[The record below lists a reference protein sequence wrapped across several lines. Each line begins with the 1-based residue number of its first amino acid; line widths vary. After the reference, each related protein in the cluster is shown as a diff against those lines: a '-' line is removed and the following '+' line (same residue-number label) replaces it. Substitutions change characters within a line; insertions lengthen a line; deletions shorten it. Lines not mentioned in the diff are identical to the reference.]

1 MKKMVK
7 KGVALTLTLMLT
19 ISMVFT
25 GCGKSSKEADTIKI
39 GLCIPVTGNMPD
51 SGKLAT
57 WGAEMAADE
66 INAAG
71 GVLGK
76 QVELVIEDD
85 NNKGDKAATA
95 VQKLI
100 DKDKVVGIVGSAHT
114 VAALPMGP
122 VCTQN
127 KIPLISPNP
136 TNVKITKEGGEYVY
150 QIQFTDPV
158 QAAVL
163 ADFTYNEL
171 KLSKAAVLY
180 NISNDYPKALAEAFV
195 GSFEGQGGKV
205 IATETYNE
213 GDTDF
218 KVQLTKIKETNP
230 EVILFPDL
238 YANVSLVVQ
247 QAREMGIKAQ
257 FIGGDGWA
265 NHKLIDI
272 AGDATEGAYL
282 TTSMSVHDPDEKVQE
297 FVKNYKALYSDE
309 PANTSTMFYD
319 AVNVL
324 CDAIERAGT
333 TDGEAIKDALKETDL
348 DCVTGNITFD
358 EERHANKEIVI
369 VQIVNG
375 EYNFITKM
383 KDK

>member
-1 MKKMVK
+1 MRKFLKKSL
-7 KGVALTLTLMLT
+7 ALACMTTMLVG
-19 ISMVFT
+19 SLAFT
-25 GCGKSSKEADTIKI
+25 GCGKQEASTIKI
-39 GLCIPVTGNMPD
+39 GLCIPITGNMPD

-57 WGAEMAADE
+57 WGAQMAVEE
-66 INAAG
+66 INKNG

-158 QAAVL
+158 QANAL
-163 ADFTYNEL
+163 ADYTINDL
-171 KLSKAAVLY
+171 KLKNAAILY
-180 NISNDYPKALAEAFV
+180 NISNDYPKAFAEAFTS
-195 GSFEGQGGKV
+195 SFKEKGGK
-205 IATETYNE
+205 ILASETYNE

-230 EVILFPDL
+230 EVVLFPDL
-238 YANVSLVVQ
+238 YANVSLIVQ
-247 QAREMGIKAQ
+247 QARELGITAQ

-272 AGDATEGAYL
+272 AGNATEGAYL
-282 TTSMSVHDPDEKVQE
+282 TTSMSVEDPSEKVQK
-297 FVKNYKALYSDE
+297 FVSDYKAKYSDE

-319 AVNVL
+319 AIYVM
-324 CDAIERAGT
+324 CDAITRANS
-333 TDGEAIKDALKETDL
+333 TDGTAIKDALKTTNL

-358 EERHANKEIVI
+358 QERHANKEVVI
-369 VQIVNG
+369 AQIKNG
-375 EYNFITKM
+375 SYKYVTKV
-383 KDK
+383 KN

>member
-1 MKKMVK
+1 MRKILKKSLSLLCVGMM
-7 KGVALTLTLMLT
+7 LMGSL
-19 ISMVFT
+19 T
-25 GCGKSSKEADTIKI
+25 GCGNSNKNDPETIKI
-39 GLCIPVTGNMPD
+39 GLCIPITGNMPD

-57 WGAEMAADE
+57 WGAEMAVAE
-66 INAAG
+66 INANG

-100 DKDKVVGIVGSAHT
+100 DKDKVVAIVGSAHT

-136 TNVKITKEGGEYVY
+136 TNVKITKEGGEYVF

-158 QAAVL
+158 QAGVL
-163 ADFTYNEL
+163 ANFTYNEL
-171 KLSKAAVLY
+171 KYTNAAVLY

-195 GSFEGQGGKV
+195 ESFTGMGGTIV
-205 IATETYNE
+205 ANETYNE

-218 KVQLTKIKETNP
+218 KVQLTKIKEENP

-238 YANVSLVVQ
+238 YSNVSLIVQ
-247 QAREMGIKAQ
+247 QAREMGITAQ

-282 TTSMSVHDPDEKVQE
+282 TTSMSVEDPDEKVQK
-297 FVKNYKALYSDE
+297 FVEDYKALYGDE

-319 AVNVL
+319 AIYVI

-333 TDGEAIKDALKETDL
+333 TDGPSVKEALKTTDL
-348 DCVTGNITFD
+348 ECVTGTITFD

-369 VQIVNG
+369 AQIVNG
-375 EYNFITKM
+375 SYKFITKM
-383 KDK
+383 KNE

>member
-1 MKKMVK
+1 MRKMFK
-7 KGVALTLTLMLT
+7 KGMAMVGLTAMMMASLA
-19 ISMVFT
+19 
-25 GCGKSSKEADTIKI
+25 GCGSSKEAETVKI
-39 GLCIPVTGNMPD
+39 GLCIPITGNMPD

-57 WGAEMAADE
+57 WGAQMAVDE
-66 INAAG
+66 INKNG

-76 QVELVIEDD
+76 PVELVIEDD

-100 DKDKVVGIVGSAHT
+100 DKDKVVAIVGSAHT

-127 KIPLISPNP
+127 KVPLVSPNP
-136 TNVKITKEGGEYVY
+136 TNVKITKEGGEYVF

-163 ADFTYNEL
+163 ADYTYSDL
-171 KLSKAAVLY
+171 KIKNAAVLY

-195 GSFEGQGGKV
+195 ESFTSKGGTIV
-205 IATETYNE
+205 ANETYNE

-218 KVQLTKIKETNP
+218 KVQLTKIKEANP

-238 YANVSLVVQ
+238 YANVSLIVQ
-247 QAREMGIKAQ
+247 QAREMGITAQ

-272 AGDATEGAYL
+272 AGAATEGAYL
-282 TTSMSVHDPDEKVQE
+282 TTSMSVEDPDEKVQK
-297 FVKNYKALYSDE
+297 FVTDYKALYSDE

-319 AVNVL
+319 AMYVI
-324 CDAIERAGT
+324 CDAISRAGS
-333 TDGEAIKDALKETDL
+333 TDGTAIKDALKTTNL

-369 VQIVNG
+369 AQIENG
-375 EYNFITKM
+375 SYKFITK
-383 KDK
+383 KKNQ